1 MAVKRTTSGR
11 PKISLDNEN
20 SVVVSIRV
28 PKSWVDAYDGL
39 ETEEVKRQTLMRTA
53 LRRYL
58 QTRNALLPTRT

>member
-1 MAVKRTTSGR
+1 MATATVKKTSGR

-28 PKSWVDAYDGL
+28 PKSWLEAFDAL
-39 ETEEVKRQTLMRTA
+39 ETEEVKRQTLMRQA

-58 QTRNALLPTRT
+58 HSRKAFGK